1 MENQIQKTNYALLS
15 LSGGLD
21 STSTLLYL
29 LDPNIKKYE
38 EIFTYSFSY
47 GQKHSKEIKLA
58 KNNVKYLNS
67 LIENGK
73 LRTQVKKIH
82 HTIIDLKSIFEGT
95 GSSLLGD
102 SGKDIPEGKYQE
114 SNQKSTVVPI
124 RNIIFSSIL
133 YSKASGIVT
142 RYLENLSDHF
152 TENLNGDGEDEK
164 RGCILPQVDIILGI
178 HADDNSDGYPD
189 CRPESVK
196 MAQELYKISDYNAK
210 YIEYIS
216 PFVNGTKGDLLSDG
230 LESGIRIGLSK
241 PQIKRILKN
250 TITCYNPNPKTG
262 ESCGRCAS
270 CNSRKDAFKY
280 VGMEDPIKYMS
291 YVVKEGETPYIEDSK
306 NGTRKYVDE
315 DYLRR
320 MAESNGKIEKIK

>member
-1 MENQIQKTNYALLS
+1 MENTKTNYALLS

-29 LDPNIKKYE
+29 LDHTIKKYE

-47 GQKHSKEIKLA
+47 GQKHAREIKLA

-67 LIENGK
+67 LIEKGK
-73 LRTQVKKIH
+73 LGTQVKKIH
-82 HTIIDLKSIFEGT
+82 HTIIDLKSVFEGT
-95 GSSLLGD
+95 GSSLVGD

-133 YSKASGIVT
+133 YSKASGVVT
-142 RYLENLSDHF
+142 RYLENLSEYSNDK
-152 TENLNGDGEDEK
+152 GY
-164 RGCILPQVDIILGI
+164 ILPQVDIVLGI

-196 MAQELYKISDYNAK
+196 MAQELYKISDYNVK

-241 PQIKRILKN
+241 SQIKRILKN

-280 VGMEDPIKYMS
+280 VGMEDPIKYMT
-291 YVVKEGETPYIEDSK
+291 YVIGDGENHYMEDGKTGKRTPVSKE
-306 NGTRKYVDE
+306 
-315 DYLRR
+315 YLS
-320 MAESNGKIEKIK
+320 MLVESDR

>member
-1 MENQIQKTNYALLS
+1 MENQKNNYALLS

-29 LDPNIKKYE
+29 LDPNIKKYK

-67 LIENGK
+67 LIEKGR
-73 LRTQVKKIH
+73 LGTQVKKIH
-82 HTIIDLKSIFEGT
+82 HIIIDLKSVFEGT

-142 RYLENLSDHF
+142 GYLENLS
-152 TENLNGDGEDEK
+152 EYSNSKGY
-164 RGCILPQVDIILGI
+164 ILPQVDIILGI

-196 MAQELYKISDYNAK
+196 MAQQLYKISDYNAK

-216 PFVNGTKGDLLSDG
+216 PFVNGTKGDLLSNG
-230 LESGIRIGLSK
+230 LKSGLHIGLNKS
-241 PQIKRILKN
+241 QIKRILKN

-262 ESCGRCAS
+262 ESCGKCAS

-291 YVVKEGETPYIEDSK
+291 YVIGDGKNHYIEDGKTGKREQISK
-306 NGTRKYVDE
+306 KYLE
-315 DYLRR
+315 KLS
-320 MAESNGKIEKIK
+320 EINGKI

>member
-1 MENQIQKTNYALLS
+1 MKNQNQKNNYALLS

-38 EIFTYSFSY
+38 EIFAYSFSY

-67 LIENGK
+67 LIEKGK
-73 LRTQVKKIH
+73 LGTQVKKIR
-82 HTIIDLKSIFEGT
+82 HTIIDLKSVFEGT
-95 GSSLLGD
+95 GSSLVSD
-102 SGKDIPEGKYQE
+102 SGKGIPEGKYQE

-142 RYLENLSDHF
+142 RYLENLSDHS
-152 TENLNGDGEDEK
+152 NGKGY
-164 RGCILPQVDIILGI
+164 ILPHVDIVLGI

-196 MAQELYKISDYNAK
+196 MAQQLYKISDYNAK

-216 PFVNGTKGDLLSDG
+216 PFVNGTKGDLLSNG
-230 LESGIRIGLSK
+230 LKSGTRIGLNES
-241 PQIKRILKN
+241 QIKRILKN

-280 VGMEDPIKYMS
+280 VGIEDPIKYMT
-291 YVVKEGETPYIEDSK
+291 YVIGDGKNYYIEDGK
-306 NGTRKYVDE
+306 AGTRERVSGE
-315 DYLRR
+315 YLRMLTER
-320 MAESNGKIEKIK
+320 DGKN

>member
-1 MENQIQKTNYALLS
+1 MENIKTNYALLS

-29 LDPNIKKYE
+29 LDPTIKKYE

-67 LIENGK
+67 LIEEGK
-73 LRTQVKKIH
+73 LGTQIKKIH

-133 YSKASGIVT
+133 YSKASGLVTNFLDNPSNKNSIV
-142 RYLENLSDHF
+142 
-152 TENLNGDGEDEK
+152 G
-164 RGCILPQVDIILGI
+164 IDITLGV
-178 HADDNSDGYPD
+178 HADDGSDGYPD
-189 CRPESVK
+189 CREQSVK
-196 MAQELYKISDYNAK
+196 MAQELYKISDYNAD
-210 YIEYIS
+210 YINYIS
-216 PFVNGTKGDLLSDG
+216 PFVNGTKGELLSDC
-230 LESGIRIGLSK
+230 LESGIKIGLTKS
-241 PQIKRILKN
+241 QIKRILKN
-250 TITCYNPNPKTG
+250 TITCYNPDEKTG
-262 ESCGRCAS
+262 ESCGKCAS
-270 CNSRKDAFKY
+270 CNSRKEAFKY
-280 VGMEDPIKYMS
+280 VGMEDPIKYMT
-291 YVVKEGETPYIEDSK
+291 YVIGEGKNHYIENGK
-306 NGTRKYVDE
+306 TGTREQVSGE
-315 DYLRR
+315 YLR
-320 MAESNGKIEKIK
+320 MLAERDGKI

>member
-1 MENQIQKTNYALLS
+1 MENIKTNYALLS

-29 LDPNIKKYE
+29 LDPTIKKYE

-67 LIENGK
+67 LIEEGK
-73 LRTQVKKIH
+73 LGTQVKKIH

-95 GSSLLGD
+95 GSSLVSD

-133 YSKASGIVT
+133 YSKASGLVT
-142 RYLENLSDHF
+142 NFLDNK
-152 TENLNGDGEDEK
+152 NNN
-164 RGCILPQVDIILGI
+164 DISIDITLGV
-178 HADDNSDGYPD
+178 HADDGSDGYPD
-189 CRPESVK
+189 CREQSVK
-196 MAQELYKISDYNAK
+196 MAQELYKISDYNAD
-210 YIEYIS
+210 YINYIS
-216 PFVNGTKGDLLSDG
+216 PFVNGTKGELLSDC
-230 LESGIRIGLSK
+230 LESGIKIGLTKS
-241 PQIKRILKN
+241 QIKRILKN

-270 CNSRKDAFKY
+270 CNSRKEAFKY
-280 VGMEDPIKYMS
+280 VGMEDPIKYMT
-291 YVVKEGETPYIEDSK
+291 YVIGEGKNHYIENGK
-306 NGTRKYVDE
+306 TGTREQVSGE
-315 DYLRR
+315 YLR
-320 MAESNGKIEKIK
+320 MLAERDGKI